1 MSNHNPIAAL
11 MHALSSLP
19 VHPTIKGLKFVIVD
33 TVNGPRR
40 LDFNELIT
48 PPNLNFSPE
57 LMGAKIL
64 ELQKQIE
71 ELQANQVELEPLYED
86 VKPFE
91 PEESVAIGDC
101 ALANGAKDRFNVAVG
116 AFAGFG
122 LEGSGNVIIGPHAGT
137 GVGYELDNCV
147 LIGNATMQ
155 DAELDLT
162 NAIVVGAHARA
173 SGSNQF
179 VLGNTCTD
187 AYNLSGLHRR
197 ADVRDFAN
205 VEDLNLGLDFI
216 LQVPV
221 IQYQTDPREAYIDW
235 STKPE
240 EPQSPGPE
248 PTPVTLADSQEMIIA
263 YNCRK
268 AQWDKDQRQ
277 YVLDMAT
284 YTSALV
290 EWSRTNKLINIE
302 RTGEFVGK
310 RVHYGYNGRALLDLC
325 ERFGVDPAMVQDHAV
340 DGGEAQVTINDAQ
353 LVPVLIRAVQEMY
366 KTMHSPEYLDT
377 LISAIETRKNGSS

>member
-1 MSNHNPIAAL
+1 MSNQNPIAAL

-19 VHPTIKGLKFVIVD
+19 VHPDIKGLKFVIVD

-57 LMGAKIL
+57 LMGQKIL
-64 ELQKQIE
+64 ELEKQIGQ
-71 ELQANQVELEPLYED
+71 LQATQVELEPLYED

-101 ALANGAKDRFNVAVG
+101 AMANGAKDRFNVAVG
-116 AFAGFG
+116 AFAGYG

-137 GVGYELDNCV
+137 GVGYELDNSV

-162 NAIVVGAHARA
+162 NVIVVGAYARA
-173 SGSNQF
+173 TGSNQF
-179 VLGNTCTD
+179 ILGNSCTD
-187 AYNLSGLHRR
+187 TYNLSGVHRR

-205 VEDLNLGLDFI
+205 IEDLDLGLDFI

-221 IQYQTDPREAYIDW
+221 IQYQADPREAYIDW

-240 EPQSPGPE
+240 EPQPPGPE

-277 YVLDMAT
+277 YTLDMAT
-284 YTSALV
+284 YTSNLV
-290 EWSRTNKLINIE
+290 GWSRANKLANVE
-302 RTGEFVGK
+302 RTGEFAGK
-310 RVHYGYNGRALLDLC
+310 RTHYGYNGRALLELC
-325 ERFGVDPAMVQDHAV
+325 KRFGVDPALVQDHAV
-340 DGGEAQVTINDAQ
+340 DEGEAQITINDAQ
-353 LVPVLIRAVQEMY
+353 LVPVLIRAVQELH
-366 KTMHSPEYLDT
+366 KTMHSPEYIDT
-377 LISAIETRKNGSS
+377 LISAIETKKNLSS

>member
-1 MSNHNPIAAL
+1 MSNQNPIAAL
-11 MHALSSLP
+11 MHALSALP
-19 VHPTIKGLKFVIVD
+19 PHPTIQGVKYVIVD
-33 TVNGPRR
+33 TVYGPRR
-40 LDFNELIT
+40 LDFTELTT

-57 LMGAKIL
+57 LMGQKIL
-64 ELQKQIE
+64 ELQKQVDQ
-71 ELQANQVELEPLYED
+71 LQAAQAELEPIYED

-116 AFAGFG
+116 AFAGYG

-137 GVGYELDNCV
+137 GVGYELDNSV

-162 NAIVVGAHARA
+162 NVIVVGAHARA
-173 SGSNQF
+173 TGSNQF
-179 VLGNTCTD
+179 ILGHSSTD

-205 VEDLNLGLDFI
+205 VDDLDLGLDFI

-221 IQYQTDPREAYIDW
+221 IQYQVDPREAYIDW
-235 STKPE
+235 SSKPE
-240 EPQSPGPE
+240 EPHPPGPE
-248 PTPVTLADSQEMIIA
+248 PEPATLADSQEVIIA

-268 AQWDKDQRQ
+268 AQWDADQRQ
-277 YVLDMAT
+277 YRLDMAT
-284 YTSALV
+284 YTSELV
-290 EWSRTNKLINIE
+290 EWSRVNKLANIE

-310 RVHYGYNGRALLDLC
+310 RTHYGYNGRAMLELC
-325 ERFGVDPAMVQDHAV
+325 ERFGVDTALVQDHAV
-340 DGGEAQVTINDAQ
+340 DEGEAQITVNDAQ

-366 KTMHSPEYLDT
+366 KTLHSPEYLDT
-377 LISAIETRKNGSS
+377 LISAIETKKNGSS